1 MTDLDPTSDREVRR
15 TIDRETALLESAIDL
30 VASGGAPS
38 ATISGLR
45 LAESV
50 LAVIAPSAA
59 ARGVVLEPLW
69 TADESGCDVRVSR
82 VEQP

>member
-1 MTDLDPTSDREVRR
+1 MTDRGPTAEQEVRR

-38 ATISGLR
+38 ETVSGLR

-50 LAVIAPSAA
+50 LAVVAPGAA
-59 ARGVVLEPLW
+59 ARGVELHPLW
-69 TADESGCDVRVSR
+69 TADESGCDVRVTRAGAS
-82 VEQP
+82 